1 MASENFSE
9 QISNFFR
16 ALTSRQRILLVVS
29 VVVVIGTLWLFVWLF
44 GKANYK
50 TLYTDL
56 PPGEASRITR
66 RLDAKRIPYQVSQ
79 DGSTV
84 SIPSGQINQA
94 RLDLASEGIPPVG
107 SDGWSIFDKNDWNG
121 TPFTDKVNYQRALQ
135 GELERSIQFLRDV
148 ESARVHLVLP
158 PRSIFTER
166 EREAKAAVI
175 VKLRSS
181 HISDEDVNTIT
192 HLVASSVD
200 NLKPENVTVVNA
212 DGNVPLMTGR
222 RGGAVAAS
230 GWPEKEEALSQK
242 IVDTLAPVVGVES
255 VKASVTV
262 ELDPSSGET
271 TSETYDP
278 ERTVLLS
285 SDTFEERMGGTA
297 LSGIPGTF
305 SNVPGAETLD
315 TLEEMIVDDGE
326 YQIQR
331 TEGKKFGVSKRVD
344 FTVRPAGM
352 VKRITTAVL
361 VDDVLETEE
370 GPDGQPVE
378 TRRKRTVEEMNQ
390 LRGLAMAAIGYD
402 EERGD
407 QFVIQNISFRVIPV
421 VEPVPM
427 TGLEQFLFLLQQG
440 MGLLRYVALFLLF
453 LLVYLLLLRP
463 IKKQVLVTFRKM
475 PSQLSGVRKSAPA
488 LAAGAPRSALAP
500 GAARSSLASEPPPEG
515 GEIFAPGDSMLEAET
530 SLQNELASTSSEV
543 KRAVMLKKHLADKVK
558 KEPQGASRL
567 IQNWIRGDEARR

>member
-1 MASENFSE
+1 MASKNSFD

-16 ALTSRQRILLVVS
+16 GLTARQRILLLAS
-29 VVVVIGTLWLFVWLF
+29 VVVVIGTLWVFVWLI
-44 GKANYK
+44 GRADYR

-66 RLDAKRIPYQVSQ
+66 RLDERRIPYQVSQ

-84 SIPSGQINQA
+84 SVPTGKIDQA
-94 RLDLASEGIPPVG
+94 RLDLASERIPPVG
-107 SDGWSIFDKNDWNG
+107 SDGWAIFDQNDWNG

-135 GELERSIQFLRDV
+135 GELERSIQFIRAV

-158 PRSIFTER
+158 PQTIFTER
-166 EREAKAAVI
+166 EREAKAAVV
-175 VKLRSS
+175 VKLKSS
-181 HISDEDVNTIT
+181 HLSDDDVNTIT

-222 RGGAVAAS
+222 RQGAVAAS
-230 GWPEKEEALSQK
+230 GWGEKEEALSQK
-242 IVDTLAPVVGVES
+242 IVDTLAPVVGAAS

-262 ELDPSSGET
+262 ELDPSSGES

-278 ERTVLLS
+278 EGTVLLS
-285 SDTFEERMGGTA
+285 SETFEEHMGGA
-297 LSGIPGTF
+297 AMGGIPGTY
-305 SNVPGAETLD
+305 SNVPGAETPE
-315 TLEEMIVDDGE
+315 TLEETIIDDGE
-326 YQIQR
+326 YQVQK
-331 TEGKKFGVSKRVD
+331 TEGKKFGVSKRVE
-344 FTVRPAGM
+344 FTLRPAGM
-352 VKRITTAVL
+352 IKRITTAVL
-361 VDDVLETEE
+361 VDDAVETEP
-370 GPDGQPVE
+370 GPGGKAVDG
-378 TRRKRTVEEMNQ
+378 RRKRTIEEMNQ
-390 LRGLAMAAIGYD
+390 FRGLAMAAVGYD

-421 VEPVPM
+421 VESAPP
-427 TGLEQFLFLLQQG
+427 TGLEQFLFLLQQW
-440 MGLLRYVALFLLF
+440 MGLLRYAALFLLF

-475 PSQLSGVRKSAPA
+475 PSQLSAAPKPAPA
-488 LAAGAPRSALAP
+488 LAA
-500 GAARSSLASEPPPEG
+500 PEG
-515 GEIFAPGDSMLEAET
+515 PGEVLPVGDSWMQSEAN
-530 SLQNELASTSSEV
+530 LQNELDSTSSEV

-567 IQNWIRGDEARR
+567 IQNWVRGDEARR